1 MNFDKIKQEINI
13 VSYLKSIDCSPQ
25 FENEYTARFIA
36 PYRADTSPSLS
47 VNKVTNLFFDHG
59 TGAGGNIIQLVALI
73 NKCNDYQA
81 AKMLTDQKKSFSFH
95 CKPILKQSTSIKL
108 NKIKKL
114 ENIALRQY
122 LQSRDIDIQIA
133 QQYCKE
139 CYYSVANKN
148 YFALAFENDKGGYE
162 LRNKYFKGCVG
173 SKNISSINNGSD
185 TLQIF
190 EGFIDLLSF
199 VTHYGQ
205 DVMLSFDTIVLNSLS
220 CIEKAKPLFSCY
232 QKIHL
237 YLDNDYA
244 GKNLTKQLLSQ
255 FPTTIDCSFQYEKYK
270 DFNDFLISVRRTKRS
285 EESHRRG
292 YVSGCLKP
300 CFTHPDRLKNEY

>member
-1 MNFDKIKQEINI
+1 MNFDKIKQEIDI
-13 VSYLKSIDCSPQ
+13 VSYLKSIGCKPQ
-25 FENEYTARFIA
+25 FENEYVARFIA
-36 PYRADTSPSLS
+36 PYRADTNPSLS
-47 VNKVTNLFFDHG
+47 VNKASNLFFDHG
-59 TGAGGNIIQLVALI
+59 TGTGGNVIQLVTLV

-81 AKMLTDQKKSFSFH
+81 AKLLTDQKDSFSFH
-95 CKPILKQSTSIKL
+95 CKPIPEQSTSIKI
-108 NKIKKL
+108 NKIKTL
-114 ENIALRQY
+114 ENIALLQY
-122 LQSRDIDIQIA
+122 LQSRAIDIEIA

-162 LRNKYFKGCVG
+162 LRSKYFKGCVG

-185 TLQIF
+185 ILQIF

-199 VTHYGQ
+199 STHYGQ
-205 DVMLSFDTIVLNSLS
+205 DVMISFDTIVLNSLS
-220 CIEKAKPLFSCY
+220 CIEKAKPLFSSY
-232 QKIHL
+232 KKIHL
-237 YLDNDYA
+237 YLDNDDA
-244 GKNLTKQLLSQ
+244 GKNLAEQLLSE
-255 FPTTIDCSFQYEKYK
+255 FPTAIDCSFLYKKHK

-300 CFTHPDRLKNEY
+300 CSIHPDGLENEC